1 MTPCRHAPLALALLA
16 LLPRLAAAQAAPAP
30 AAPESAAPGAPTPPD
45 LTAGPR
51 VAGAVLQFDTEVGA
65 QVADVRGSREKL
77 FEYGRLNEGLVLDS
91 LRVRYQRPQ
100 SGHFLELDLRNASQD
115 DEALGLA
122 LGRRGRYR
130 LSASYEAVPHRFTG
144 GTFLFG
150 GFGTGRLRIADVAQ
164 EQLQANEAD
173 AVARGGPPPAG
184 DPTVPVPLDLEQQ
197 RIVNG
202 LYAAAPGVSFG
213 LDRRRLAATLEGSP
227 WRDLRVWA
235 RVQNENRTG
244 ARVVGTGSY
253 ERWQDGSGA
262 AHTVDR
268 FIALGAELAEP
279 LDYRTFGL
287 AAGAGLARETWSA
300 DAEYTVT
307 IFRNF
312 EGVLRWDNP
321 FRATDAAQVGAVDR
335 SRFAV
340 GQLVLPPDSVAH
352 DVSLSGATDLPLHG
366 RLAASVSWGVITQD
380 DAFYPYTQN
389 SAIVATDLAGNPV
402 GPASTAALPAHD
414 LAGDVR
420 TLAGTLSASVR
431 PMTPLTVTGRYRVYR
446 YDGRSDEI
454 VFPGYAAF
462 GESGWRR
469 ERNDPGGAAV
479 LDAPVANEVFD
490 YWRHEA
496 ELAGDLRVSRHLSVT
511 VEGGWEGWRYD
522 HLRVDALDE
531 WSIGAGA
538 TLRPLRN
545 ASLRARYRF
554 SDRTSSGY
562 LRGNTQENPEAR
574 GLMNFNWSD
583 RRRHLAE
590 ARAQWA
596 PHRVLSL
603 GLIGRLVDESY
614 GGETEGGTTV
624 DAFRFGRTDVRVW
637 SGSADVTV
645 TPLERLSLQ
654 ASYTRDHRKERLANS
669 AKDDGPK
676 SAGFFVNPDGS
687 PLTDSFS
694 PVNYWSSDVTD
705 TADTLGVGFTFDVVP
720 RRVVLDARYGL
731 SFGEVDVDTWNPN
744 GVVVGGTTPT
754 LLNAVASDWPA
765 VDSRLHEVVVDL
777 AWRLTPRVR
786 TGARYL
792 FADYDLDDWAWD
804 PMRPYMATASAE
816 NTTRY
821 VFADA
826 TFGGY
831 RAHVGTLYVAGSF

>member
-130 LSASYEAVPHRFTG
+130 LSATYEAVPHRFTG

-352 DVSLSGATDLPLHG
+352 DVTLSGRDRPAAARPARRERELGRDHAGRRVLPVHPEQRDRRDRPRRQPGRPGEHGGATRPRSRGRRAHPRGDALGVRPAHDAADRDRALPRVPLRRPVRRDRLPRLRG
-366 RLAASVSWGVITQD
+366 LRRVRLAPGAERPRRRRRAGRAGGERGVRLLAARGRARGRPARLAA
-380 DAFYPYTQN
+380 
-389 SAIVATDLAGNPV
+389 
-402 GPASTAALPAHD
+402 
-414 LAGDVR
+414 
-420 TLAGTLSASVR
+420 
-431 PMTPLTVTGRYRVYR
+431 PLR
-446 YDGRSDEI
+446 DGR
-454 VFPGYAAF
+454 
-462 GESGWRR
+462 
-469 ERNDPGGAAV
+469 GG
-479 LDAPVANEVFD
+479 LGG
-490 YWRHEA
+490 
-496 ELAGDLRVSRHLSVT
+496 LA
-511 VEGGWEGWRYD
+511 
-522 HLRVDALDE
+522 
-531 WSIGAGA
+531 
-538 TLRPLRN
+538 LRPPARG
-545 ASLRARYRF
+545 RARRVV
-554 SDRTSSGY
+554 R
-562 LRGNTQENPEAR
+562 R
-574 GLMNFNWSD
+574 
-583 RRRHLAE
+583 RRRHPAAAPERVAPRPLPVLRPHELRVPQGEHAGEPRGARPHELQLVGSPATPRRGPRAVGAAPRPLARPHRPPRGRE
-590 ARAQWA
+590 LRRRDRGRHDGGRVQVRPHRREGLVGLGGRDRHAARAALA
-596 PHRVLSL
+596 P
-603 GLIGRLVDESY
+603 
-614 GGETEGGTTV
+614 GELHARPPQG
-624 DAFRFGRTDVRVW
+624 AAART
-637 SGSADVTV
+637 
-645 TPLERLSLQ
+645 
-654 ASYTRDHRKERLANS
+654 
-669 AKDDGPK
+669 
-676 SAGFFVNPDGS
+676 
-687 PLTDSFS
+687 
-694 PVNYWSSDVTD
+694 
-705 TADTLGVGFTFDVVP
+705 P
-720 RRVVLDARYGL
+720 RRTTAR
-731 SFGEVDVDTWNPN
+731 SPPASSS
-744 GVVVGGTTPT
+744 TPT
-754 LLNAVASDWPA
+754 A
-765 VDSRLHEVVVDL
+765 
-777 AWRLTPRVR
+777 PR
-786 TGARYL
+786 
-792 FADYDLDDWAWD
+792 
-804 PMRPYMATASAE
+804 
-816 NTTRY
+816 
-821 VFADA
+821 
-826 TFGGY
+826 
-831 RAHVGTLYVAGSF
+831 